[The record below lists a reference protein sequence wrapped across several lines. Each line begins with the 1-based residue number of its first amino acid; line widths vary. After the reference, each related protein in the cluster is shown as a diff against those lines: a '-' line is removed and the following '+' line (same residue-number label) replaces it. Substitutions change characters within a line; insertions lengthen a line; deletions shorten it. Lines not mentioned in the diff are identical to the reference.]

1 MHHGCQLGRF
11 RSEDKMYFGRILK
24 KKWEAQRRGCVDRSG
39 TGFWTKIF
47 RFQICHRAG
56 TRLEKCLLRF
66 PRVEK
71 HVFISTINFS
81 TLEGVGGQRQYKK
94 FLIFV
99 FDFKIYFGR
108 VFGPILN
115 SEAASALQGGSQI
128 LTKDFQLAETLWPWG
143 AVGN

>member
-1 MHHGCQLGRF
+1 MHPDRGIDLL
-11 RSEDKMYFGRILK
+11 RSEDEMYFGRILK
-24 KKWEAQRRGCVDRSG
+24 KKLEAQRRGWVGRSG
-39 TGFWTKIF
+39 TGFWTKNF

-71 HVFISTINFS
+71 HVFISIINFS
-81 TLEGVGGQRQYKK
+81 TLEGVGGQRQYKF

-99 FDFKIYFGR
+99 FDFENYFGR
-108 VFGPILN
+108 IFEPILN

-128 LTKDFQLAETLWPWG
+128 LTKDFQLA
-143 AVGN
+143 

>member
-1 MHHGCQLGRF
+1 M
-11 RSEDKMYFGRILK
+11 
-24 KKWEAQRRGCVDRSG
+24 
-39 TGFWTKIF
+39 
-47 RFQICHRAG
+47 
-56 TRLEKCLLRF
+56 
-66 PRVEK
+66 
-71 HVFISTINFS
+71 FISTISFS
-81 TLEGVGGQRQYKK
+81 TLEGVGGQRQYNF

-99 FDFKIYFGR
+99 FDFEIYFGR